1 MQTQN
6 NIPRYLEIGF
16 ALVAFLGFVLRIRGF
31 EFGMYLLPVGLVGLG
46 LFYIVQAFLPA
57 KWQVS
62 PSPYKF
68 NFLSIFVYLV
78 ALVAMIGI
86 MFKLLLFPYA
96 AEILRYVLASF
107 IVAIMFV
114 LFQYRVSQQP
124 IAILHY
130 RYLLSRCVLIAATSF
145 LFYITPYPKIAK
157 LYYPKN
163 PTYIEA
169 LEKYLA
175 EPSNKN
181 YQKKLSSEEQ
191 KL

>member
-57 KWQVS
+57 QWQVS

-145 LFYITPYPKIAK
+145 LFYITPYSKIAK